1 MGALIPVRDDLGLF
15 EGYHSPQVAVDVR
28 LNTNESPLPPPQAWL
43 DAMHDAL
50 ATIPFHRYPD
60 RAYAELRAAIAEIEG
75 VRPEQVF
82 AANGSNEVLQT
93 LLLAYG
99 GPGRTAAVF
108 EPTYA
113 LHSHIAR
120 ITGTAVAS
128 GERNE
133 DFTLDPAEVKRVAA
147 EAQPAVTFLCSPN
160 NPTGR
165 IEPPELVRDALDAV
179 PGLLV
184 VDEAYGQFSRWSALE
199 LAGDDV
205 PLVVVRTFSKT
216 WSMAAS
222 RLGYCVAP
230 PRVVAALDQVVLP
243 YHLDAL
249 KQAAGTVALRFK
261 AEMEARVALINEE
274 RGRISQALADLPVET
289 WPSDA
294 NFILFRPTGRPGDDV
309 WQALVER
316 SVLVRNCASWPR
328 LDGCLRVTVGTPD
341 ENERFL
347 AALTEVLG

>member
-28 LNTNESPLPPPQAWL
+28 LNTNESPFAPPRAWL
-43 DAMHDAL
+43 DALHEAL
-50 ATIPFHRYPD
+50 LEVPFNRYPD
-60 RAYAELRAAIAEIEG
+60 RSYTALRTGIAESHG
-75 VRPEQVF
+75 VRPDQVF
-82 AANGSNEVLQT
+82 VANGSNEVLQT
-93 LLLAYG
+93 LLLTYG

-113 LHSHIAR
+113 LHSHIATV
-120 ITGTAVAS
+120 TGTAVAI

-133 DFTLDPAEVKRVAA
+133 DFTLDMDEAMRVIKQS
-147 EAQPAVTFLCSPN
+147 QPAVTFLCSPN

-165 IEPPELVRDALDAV
+165 VETAETVGAILDAA
-179 PGLLV
+179 PGMVV

-199 LAGDDV
+199 LVDDDT

-230 PRVVAALDQVVLP
+230 APVVHALDQVVLP
-243 YHLDAL
+243 YHLDAM
-249 KQAAGTVALRFK
+249 KQLAGTLALRFK
-261 AEMEARVALINEE
+261 SEMDARVARINEE
-274 RGRISQALADLPVET
+274 RGRIAAAFVDLPVDT

-294 NFILFRPTGRPGDDV
+294 NFVLFRPVGRDGNEV
-309 WQALVER
+309 WQALLDR
-316 SVLVRNCASWPR
+316 SVLVRNCAGWPR
-328 LDGCLRVTVGTPD
+328 LTGCLRVTVGTPE
-341 ENERFL
+341 ENDRFL
-347 AALTEVLG
+347 EALREVLA